1 MKAFAKVLCLGFAAI
16 GTLSMTTSALA
27 RTKVHEYYVIHDS
40 ETKTCTIVD
49 KRPATHHATNSMA
62 RPTTVIGL
70 GVYHTRA
77 EAEAGMKQMDVCDK
91 EDAHNIRDGKSQG
104 TPSLGLSA

>member
-49 KRPATHHATNSMA
+49 KRPATHHT
-62 RPTTVIGL
+62 PTVIGL

-91 EDAHNIRDGKSQG
+91 EDAHNGSH
-104 TPSLGLSA
+104 